1 MLKQCHHTFSQEA
14 QFVSCTLF
22 NKRCTLEKTVNLR
35 RKYQMVLTLGVLF
48 KDTPE
53 NMEKKLQN
61 AFGEKLVF
69 EKSSIEKLEYRTW
82 FWVNVS
88 FSGTVKL

>member
-48 KDTPE
+48 TDTPE
-53 NMEKKLQN
+53 NMEKKFQN
-61 AFGEKLVF
+61 AFDFIRFCIALERNPAYTKSLKLCGF
-69 EKSSIEKLEYRTW
+69 
-82 FWVNVS
+82 
-88 FSGTVKL
+88 